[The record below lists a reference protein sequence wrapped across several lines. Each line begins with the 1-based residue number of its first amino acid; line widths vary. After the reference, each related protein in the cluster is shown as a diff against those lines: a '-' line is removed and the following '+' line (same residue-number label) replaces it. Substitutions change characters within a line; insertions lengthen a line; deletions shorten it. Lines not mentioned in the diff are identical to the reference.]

1 MHFQEVDIAP
11 QNLRDVLI
19 DGRDLKRSDLFLLQ
33 LEPVEVLPISLTR
46 HWLLGLSIE
55 RTAFEVE
62 LVAQQL

>member
-19 DGRDLKRSDLFLLQ
+19 DGRDLKRSDLFLLH